1 MHFNPIYSLI
11 AAVVMIALYRI
22 TQLAQHGQLKLGD
35 KTGFDAPWRF
45 WGNKSYERKYKRN
58 KVLEKSYAHFK
69 APYNWY
75 YRTFGIK
82 YKERWFT
89 STWLTVFAT
98 DGYHLLQFLWLK
110 LFYLIIANHL
120 PLLGSNFITDSLL
133 WSFLVTWF
141 VLGTVLW
148 ATETILKRN

>member
-1 MHFNPIYSLI
+1 MHFSPIYSLI
-11 AAVVMIALYRI
+11 AAVVMIAIYRI
-22 TQLAQHGQLKLGD
+22 TQLHQHGQLKWT
-35 KTGFDAPWRF
+35 KGFGGFFGSESWRL
-45 WGNKSYERKYKRN
+45 KYKLDEN
-58 KVLEKSYAHFK
+58 DSVILIDK
-69 APYNWY
+69 ATWY
-75 YRTFGIK
+75 YRFINCP

-141 VLGTVLW
+141 VLGGVLW
-148 ATETILKRN
+148 STEQILKR

>member
-11 AAVVMIALYRI
+11 AAIVMIALYRI
-22 TQLAQHGQLKLGD
+22 TQLQQHGQLKWSAHKNMRG
-35 KTGFDAPWRF
+35 F
-45 WGNKSYERKYKRN
+45 WGEWSSDRKYKLWMRSN
-58 KVLEKSYAHFK
+58 IVIDKVK
-69 APYNWY
+69 APENWY
-75 YRTFGIK
+75 YRLFNIK
-82 YKERWFT
+82 YRERWLT

-133 WSFLVTWF
+133 YSFLVTWF
-141 VLGTVLW
+141 VLGGVLW
-148 ATETILKRN
+148 SVEQILKR

>member
-22 TQLAQHGQLKLGD
+22 TQMIQHGQIKWSKD
-35 KTGFDAPWRF
+35 DEDF
-45 WGNKSYERKYKRN
+45 WGNESWRLKYKSDDSGF
-58 KVLEKSYAHFK
+58 LID
-69 APYNWY
+69 APENWY
-75 YRTFGIK
+75 YKLFKID

-98 DGYHLLQFLWLK
+98 DGYHLLQFIWLK

-133 WSFLVTWF
+133 
-141 VLGTVLW
+141 
-148 ATETILKRN
+148 